1 MSTTTAYDFKTKA
14 QEAFKHSKDH
24 YLDDLNAMSQEA
36 LTTSPGGCARTPA
49 DFTYEIIVI
58 NKRIATRLKGEDP
71 GPFKFEGWMKAP
83 EELCDKDALIKE
95 FTATCEDIESALSA
109 IPGDEMLR
117 TIQLPKDTTNPYDLV
132 RFTAYHMGYHDAQL
146 NYIQAL
152 ANDGEMHWKFDD

>member
-1 MSTTTAYDFKTKA
+1 MQTTTAYDFKTKA

-24 YLDDLNAMSQEA
+24 YLDDLNAMSEEA

-58 NKRIATRLKGEDP
+58 NRRIEKRLKGEDP
-71 GPFKFEGWMKAP
+71 GPFQFEGWLKAP
-83 EELCDKDALIKE
+83 AELNNKQSLIAE
-95 FTATCEDIESALSA
+95 FTSSCTAIEAALNA
-109 IPGDEMLR
+109 IAPDEMLR
-117 TIQLPKDTTNPYDLV
+117 TIQLPKDTTTPYDLV

-152 ANDGEMHWKFDD
+152 ADDGEMHWKFDD